1 MAPQISLALICLA
14 CLGVSDFLYRFGQRY
29 GLKPGP
35 FMLIQNLAYI
45 VTALIISSL
54 LGELSF
60 SPALALGIVN
70 GIMAFTAFLFI
81 LLALK
86 DGEATALVP
95 IIRLNFAVT
104 GVLTVVFLAEPL
116 TGPRIVAVCLVGLAI
131 LLMGPGLK
139 AALGSM
145 RPLAFALGAMLLFG
159 FIGLLYKFA
168 LRAGATPGAMVFAQ
182 SLGVF
187 IMAAPYAI
195 YRKEKF
201 EFSGGSFWVPVICGV
216 LTSVSYVALATA
228 FTYGDAVVV
237 APIAQLSFVLTALL
251 AIVFLGERPGTR
263 KIFGL
268 GAAVAAVSIF
278 GFAGG

>member
-1 MAPQISLALICLA
+1 MPPQIPLALTCLA

-35 FMLIQNLAYI
+35 FMMIQNLAYI
-45 VTALIISSL
+45 ATALAISSM
-54 LGELSF
+54 LGELQF
-60 SPALALGIVN
+60 SSALGLGLIN
-70 GIMAFTAFLFI
+70 GIMAFLAFLFI

-86 DGEATALVP
+86 EGEATALVP

-104 GVLTVVFLAEPL
+104 GMLTVVFLAEPL
-116 TGPRIVAVCLVGLAI
+116 TGPRIVAVCLVAVAI
-131 LLMGPGLK
+131 LLMGPGVK

-145 RPLAFALGAMLLFG
+145 RPLAFALGAMMLFG
-159 FIGLLYKFA
+159 FIGLLYKLA

-187 IMAAPYAI
+187 IMALPYAI

-201 EFSGGSFWVPVICGV
+201 EFSGGRFWIPVVCGV
-216 LTSVSYVALATA
+216 LTSISYVALATA

-251 AIVFLGERPGTR
+251 AMLFLGERPGPR
-263 KIFGL
+263 KLLGL
-268 GAAVAAVSIF
+268 GAAVTAVSIF